1 MNLLLE
7 SPLILHEVP
16 QLQEIRDI
24 VRETKHREDR
34 KQILQAFQIPS
45 LEGVSSCDYM
55 IILHARTI
63 HVASGTFFLT
73 MNIFHSESRILDY
86 LPGLCHE

>member
-1 MNLLLE
+1 MLVNLLLQ

-16 QLQEIRDI
+16 QLQETSEIRDI

-34 KQILQAFQIPS
+34 KQVLQAFQIPS

-55 IILHARTI
+55 IFLHARI
-63 HVASGTFFLT
+63 MHVASGTFFL
-73 MNIFHSESRILDY
+73 NE
-86 LPGLCHE
+86 